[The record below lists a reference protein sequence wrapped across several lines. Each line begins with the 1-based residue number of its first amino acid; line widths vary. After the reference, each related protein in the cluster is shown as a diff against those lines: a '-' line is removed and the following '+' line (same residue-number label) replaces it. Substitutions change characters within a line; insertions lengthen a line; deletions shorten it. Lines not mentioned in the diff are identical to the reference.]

1 MVGRTRSR
9 ALWGLTAPVYQG
21 KGTSEMTAGTTSRTL
36 AFVGA
41 LLLLAIGIIHA
52 VEAPDQ
58 FDKET
63 YIGVLFVVN
72 AIASFLIAVA
82 LAARPGSRAAWGLG
96 ALLAAG
102 SLVAF
107 ILSRTSGLPSFKE
120 EDWETLGVVSIVLEA
135 AYLFVAAGAML
146 GAGSSKPGRPG
157 GSPMGA
163 ARRPTS

>member
-1 MVGRTRSR
+1 
-9 ALWGLTAPVYQG
+9 
-21 KGTSEMTAGTTSRTL
+21 MTAGTPRTL

-52 VEAPDQ
+52 VEAPDH
-58 FDKET
+58 FDEQS
-63 YIGVLFVVN
+63 YVGVLFVLN
-72 AIASFLIAVA
+72 AIGSFLVAVW
-82 LAARPGSRAAWGLG
+82 LASRPNSRAAWGLG
-96 ALLAAG
+96 AVIAAL
-102 SLVAF
+102 SFIAF
-107 ILSRTSGLPSFKE
+107 VLSRTSGLPSFKE
-120 EDWETLGVVSIVLEA
+120 DDWAALGVVCLVLEA